1 MRKLISLS
9 ALLFVIVAGSSA
21 RAQNPDIFVTPIPNN
36 PFTGTVNV
44 ERTFI
49 QQSDNQRTG
58 DQGIGVLRS
67 PGAQGAGNQRPGV
80 QRDSA
85 QQKGAPQQ
93 EMKYTTVREI
103 GRDSRGRIFN
113 QMRTLVP
120 ASSNESPQVV
130 GVHIYDPETRVSIMV
145 NDRQHTFRKATVNR
159 PPEAV
164 PPSFLSASSGLNT
177 LPQNQ
182 FTKEEDLGNKVIE
195 GLPVHGVRQ
204 SQTIQAENGGKD
216 VVITDEYWYSEDL
229 RINLVLKH
237 NDPRTGGVIMTVTG
251 IKRSEPDPARFEIP
265 AGYNPAGTQQQE

>member
-1 MRKLISLS
+1 MRRLISLPV
-9 ALLFVIVAGSSA
+9 LLFVIAAVSSA
-21 RAQNPDIFVTPIPNN
+21 PAQNPDIFVTPIPDN

-44 ERTFI
+44 ERSF
-49 QQSDNQRTG
+49 
-58 DQGIGVLRS
+58 
-67 PGAQGAGNQRPGV
+67 V
-80 QRDSA
+80 QKDGEIVKSKTA
-85 QQKGAPQQ
+85 
-93 EMKYTTVREI
+93 REI

-113 QMRTLVP
+113 EMRTLVP

-130 GVHIYDPETRVSIMV
+130 GVHIYDPETRVTIMV
-145 NDRQHTFRKATVNR
+145 NDRQHTFRKGTVNR

-204 SQTIQAENGGKD
+204 SQTIPAENGGNGVNRENGGKGA
-216 VVITDEYWYSEDL
+216 VITDEYWYSEDL

-237 NDPRTGGVIMTVTG
+237 NDPRTGGVAMTVTG
-251 IKRSEPDPARFEIP
+251 IRRSEPDPARFEIP
-265 AGYNPAGTQQQE
+265 AGYNPAGARQEE

>member
-9 ALLFVIVAGSSA
+9 ALLFVIVAVSSA
-21 RAQNPDIFVTPIPNN
+21 QAQNPDIFVTPIPVN

-44 ERTFI
+44 ER
-49 QQSDNQRTG
+49 S
-58 DQGIGVLRS
+58 S
-67 PGAQGAGNQRPGV
+67 V
-80 QRDSA
+80 QKDGKIVELKTA
-85 QQKGAPQQ
+85 
-93 EMKYTTVREI
+93 REI

-113 QMRTLVP
+113 QIRTLVP
-120 ASSNESPQVV
+120 ASGNQLPEVV
-130 GVHIYDPETRVSIMV
+130 GVHIYDPETRVTIMV

-195 GLPVHGVRQ
+195 GLAVHGVRQ
-204 SQTIQAENGGKD
+204 SQTVPAENGGKG

-265 AGYNPAGTQQQE
+265 AGYNPAGVQQQE

>member
-1 MRKLISLS
+1 MRRLISLL
-9 ALLFVIVAGSSA
+9 ALLFVIVAVSSA
-21 RAQNPDIFVTPIPNN
+21 PAQNPDIFVTPIPAN

-44 ERTFI
+44 ERSF
-49 QQSDNQRTG
+49 
-58 DQGIGVLRS
+58 
-67 PGAQGAGNQRPGV
+67 V
-80 QRDSA
+80 QKDGGTT
-85 QQKGAPQQ
+85 KF
-93 EMKYTTVREI
+93 KTVREI

-120 ASSNESPQVV
+120 ASSNESPEVV
-130 GVHIYDPETRVSIMV
+130 GVHIYDPETRVNIMV
-145 NDRQHTFRKATVNR
+145 NDRQHTFRKGTVNR

-195 GLPVHGVRQ
+195 GLSVHGVRQ
-204 SQTIQAENGGKD
+204 SQTIPDANGGKS

-229 RINLVLKH
+229 RINLELKH

-251 IKRSEPDPARFEIP
+251 IRRSEPDPARFEIP
-265 AGYNPAGTQQQE
+265 AGYNPAGVAQNE

>member
-9 ALLFVIVAGSSA
+9 ALLFFIAAGSSA
-21 RAQNPDIFVTPIPNN
+21 RAQNPDIFVTPIPAN

-44 ERTFI
+44 ERSF
-49 QQSDNQRTG
+49 
-58 DQGIGVLRS
+58 
-67 PGAQGAGNQRPGV
+67 V
-80 QRDSA
+80 QKDGQIMNFKTA
-85 QQKGAPQQ
+85 
-93 EMKYTTVREI
+93 REI

-120 ASSNESPQVV
+120 ASGNQSPEAV
-130 GVHIYDPETRVSIMV
+130 GVHIYDPETRVTIMV
-145 NDRQHTFRKATVNR
+145 NERQHTFRKGTVNR

-195 GLPVHGVRQ
+195 GLSVHGVRQ
-204 SQTIQAENGGKD
+204 SQTIPSENGGKG

-229 RINLVLKH
+229 RINLVLQH
-237 NDPRTGGVIMTVTG
+237 NDPRTGGVAMTVTG
-251 IKRSEPDPARFEIP
+251 IKRSDPDPARFEIP
-265 AGYNPAGTQQQE
+265 AGYNPAGAQQQE

>member
-1 MRKLISLS
+1 
-9 ALLFVIVAGSSA
+9 LFVIAAVSSA
-21 RAQNPDIFVTPIPNN
+21 PAQNPDIFVTPIPDN

-49 QQSDNQRTG
+49 QRSDNQRTG
-58 DQGIGVLRS
+58 DQGIGVLRG
-67 PGAQGAGNQRPGV
+67 PGAQGAGNERAGV

-85 QQKGAPQQ
+85 QQNGAPQQ
-93 EMKYTTVREI
+93 EMKSKTAREI

-113 QMRTLVP
+113 EMRTLVP
-120 ASSNESPQVV
+120 ASSNESPEVV
-130 GVHIYDPETRVSIMV
+130 GVHIYDPETRVTIMV
-145 NDRQHTFRKATVNR
+145 NDRQRTFRKNTVNR

-204 SQTIQAENGGKD
+204 SQTIPSDNGGKS
-216 VVITDEYWYSEDL
+216 VVITDEYWYSADL

-237 NDPRTGGVIMTVTG
+237 NDPRTGGVTMTVTG

-265 AGYNPAGTQQQE
+265 AGYNPAGVAQNE

>member
-1 MRKLISLS
+1 
-9 ALLFVIVAGSSA
+9 FVILAVSSA

-44 ERTFI
+44 ER
-49 QQSDNQRTG
+49 S
-58 DQGIGVLRS
+58 L
-67 PGAQGAGNQRPGV
+67 V
-80 QRDSA
+80 QKDGQILQLKTARD
-85 QQKGAPQQ
+85 
-93 EMKYTTVREI
+93 I

-113 QMRTLVP
+113 EMRTLVP

-130 GVHIYDPETRVSIMV
+130 GIHIYDPETRTSIMV

-195 GLPVHGVRQ
+195 GLSVHGVRQ
-204 SQTIQAENGGKD
+204 SQTIPAENGGKG
-216 VVITDEYWYSEDL
+216 VVITDEFWYSEDL

-237 NDPRTGGVIMTVTG
+237 NDPRTGAIAMTVSG
-251 IKRSEPDPARFEIP
+251 IRRSEPDPARFEIP
-265 AGYNPAGTQQQE
+265 PDYNPAGVAQNE

>member
-1 MRKLISLS
+1 MRRLISLPV
-9 ALLFVIVAGSSA
+9 LLFVIVAVSSA
-21 RAQNPDIFVTPIPNN
+21 QAQNPDIFVTPIPVN

-44 ERTFI
+44 ERSSVQKDGRI
-49 QQSDNQRTG
+49 VQS
-58 DQGIGVLRS
+58 
-67 PGAQGAGNQRPGV
+67 
-80 QRDSA
+80 
-85 QQKGAPQQ
+85 K
-93 EMKYTTVREI
+93 TTREI

-120 ASSNESPQVV
+120 ASGNQSPEVV
-130 GVHIYDPETRVSIMV
+130 GVHIYDPETRVNIMV
-145 NDRQHTFRKATVNR
+145 NDRQHTFRKGTVNR

-182 FTKEEDLGNKVIE
+182 FTKEEDLGDKVIE

-204 SQTIQAENGGKD
+204 SQTVPAENGGKG

-229 RINLVLKH
+229 RIDLVLKH

-265 AGYNPAGTQQQE
+265 AGYNPAGVQQQE